1 VQSSSPPIVLG
12 LLLTI
17 MIRVSGSDT
26 NIELEALPGRNVDV
40 MRLDPLSSAIAVL
53 IVRHCVLKDLG

>member
-1 VQSSSPPIVLG
+1 MQSSSPPIVLG

-53 IVRHCVLKDLG
+53 IVRHAVLKDLG

>member
-1 VQSSSPPIVLG
+1 
-12 LLLTI
+12 